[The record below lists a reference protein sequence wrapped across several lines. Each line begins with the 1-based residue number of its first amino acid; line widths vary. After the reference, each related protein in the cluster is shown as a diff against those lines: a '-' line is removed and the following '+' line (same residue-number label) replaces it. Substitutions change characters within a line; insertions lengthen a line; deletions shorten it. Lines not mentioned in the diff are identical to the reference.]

1 MTKLRERA
9 MNEKDKQ
16 SASKEI
22 KLLRQLLR
30 EDDSSKREALLTEAF
45 TPKEAL
51 IVSSHV
57 FSFGLVIG
65 TLSLKLSLG
74 IRRSPMLG
82 PWDHGERRKGH
93 GRRGRRG

>member
-30 EDDSSKREALLTEAF
+30 EDDSSKREDLLTEAF

-51 IVSSHV
+51 IVSSQV
-57 FSFGLVIG
+57 FS
-65 TLSLKLSLG
+65 LG
-74 IRRSPMLG
+74 AVFNC
-82 PWDHGERRKGH
+82 H
-93 GRRGRRG
+93 